1 MQYNARMHS
10 SRIILL
16 GVLGLGCSDY
26 DFIAKDE
33 APVGETGEPVEL
45 EAGIEVSPEFLSQT
59 ACTSVENSITV
70 SSTGEGDLEV
80 LEMLIEG
87 SGWGFAES
95 ISFPFT
101 LKPGE
106 SREILLVGSQGEGLL
121 RILSDDPSTSEKQVA
136 LESLP
141 DSPPSTQIV
150 DPLHDSVVDVGVDLL
165 LEAQVS
171 DDVDSP
177 EALSLSWVSSQD
189 GLLYTGSPD
198 TSGSL
203 QWTWP
208 SLDRSEGPHQLEL
221 VATDSCQNDA
231 AVDISICQ
239 QGGYTVD
246 QLDISTWNFEGNATW
261 DSSNSWLE
269 LTGLNQ
275 GVVGSAFQTSSTVP
289 AGSVNIEFLFYIGDG
304 TGADG
309 ISLTALDVNRM
320 SGFLGS
326 SGGGIGYGG
335 LPGWTIE
342 VDTYY
347 NGDQGDPTPSDHLS
361 FHFDGDKTNPTVWA
375 VLPEMEDT
383 GWHTMNVEVAAPH
396 VRVQIDG
403 VTYIDQNLSGNFNF
417 PAYVGF
423 TAGTGALTNRHL
435 IDSLE
440 VTEPLCEE

>member
-1 MQYNARMHS
+1 MRTMTLF
-10 SRIILL
+10 RIASPLL
-16 GVLGLGCSDY
+16 VLVACSDY
-26 DFIAKDE
+26 EFIAKDE
-33 APVGETGEPVEL
+33 APVGETGEPVAL

-70 SSTGEGDLEV
+70 TSTGDGDLEV

-101 LKPGE
+101 LGPGE
-106 SREILLVGSQGEGLL
+106 SREVLLVGSQGEGLL
-121 RILSDDPSTSEKQVA
+121 RILSDAAQNPELQVP
-136 LESLP
+136 LESLADAAP
-141 DSPPSTQIV
+141 TAQIV
-150 DPLHDSVVDVGVDLL
+150 APAHDSIADVGEDVLV
-165 LEAQVS
+165 EVQVS
-171 DDVDSP
+171 DDMDAP
-177 EALSLSWVSSQD
+177 ETLSMSVISSQD
-189 GLLYTGSPD
+189 GTLHTGFPD
-198 TSGSL
+198 ASGLL

-208 SLDRSEGPHQLEL
+208 SQGRSDGPHQLEV
-221 VATDSCQNDA
+221 VAADSCENTGSM
-231 AVDISICQ
+231 DISICQ
-239 QGGYTVD
+239 QAGYTVD
-246 QLDISTWNFEGNATW
+246 DLDISTWNFEGAASW
-261 DSSNSWLE
+261 DNQNNWLQ
-269 LTGLNQ
+269 LTPPNTGL
-275 GVVGSAFQTSSTVP
+275 VGTAFQTSTTVP
-289 AGSVNIEFLFYIGDG
+289 AGSVSIEFLFYIGDG
-304 TGADG
+304 SGADG

-347 NGDQGDPTPSDHLS
+347 NGDQGDPTSSDHLS

-383 GWHTMNVEVAAPH
+383 GWHTMNVEVAAPN

-440 VTEPLCEE
+440 VTELLCEE